1 MNLTTFI
8 CKKVDLPTLV
18 SRFFFYSHFSSL
30 HILNMTNGV
39 SHAKA
44 GTIKLRSKKSEPLK
58 PMDIKVFEPM
68 RQNPN
73 GTSACAKNNGGCSH
87 LCLAAENDQKFSC
100 SCPRGIQLIDQFN
113 CANDTQSLLIL
124 SVRTGIRKI
133 SLDTDDFSDVTGI

>member
-1 MNLTTFI
+1 
-8 CKKVDLPTLV
+8 
-18 SRFFFYSHFSSL
+18 
-30 HILNMTNGV
+30 MTNGV

-133 SLDTDDFSDVTGI
+133 SLDTDDFSDVTGISNFKLSKLRH